1 MGSQKLVLQC
11 EWKDNWNETKE
22 RFAKLWDHEEL
33 VIGRWFETTR
43 AHDKTLVSLGFRGFF
58 ILSKKNRSI
67 STTAFHMQVR
77 ILINYH

>member
-1 MGSQKLVLQC
+1 LKTVLKHNILPSFFPFKQRVGGSAKGIPMG
-11 EWKDNWNETKE
+11 
-22 RFAKLWDHEEL
+22 
-33 VIGRWFETTR
+33 ETTR